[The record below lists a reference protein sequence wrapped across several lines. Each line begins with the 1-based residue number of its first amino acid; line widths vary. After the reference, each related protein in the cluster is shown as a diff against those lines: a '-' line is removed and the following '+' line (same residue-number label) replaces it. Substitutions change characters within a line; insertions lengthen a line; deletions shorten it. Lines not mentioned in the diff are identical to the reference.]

1 VQVEQKVPPS
11 EDIIDV
17 SGISPNSGEVNTVDF
32 TISVFGDDIKPGATV
47 SLKQGKNFQP
57 LSSTTPNPD
66 FISAQRIDVDVD
78 LTGPTGLYDVTVTNP
93 SGDTFTLPGAFQVTD
108 PGGGVTF
115 RRTPP
120 PGGGGVA
127 KGAPPT
133 KPTGPKPK
141 AASPPVPAVPGL
153 SDDEKKELEKHPL
166 WDKIKHL
173 F

>member
-1 VQVEQKVPPS
+1 
-11 EDIIDV
+11 
-17 SGISPNSGEVNTVDF
+17 
-32 TISVFGDDIKPGATV
+32 
-47 SLKQGKNFQP
+47 
-57 LSSTTPNPD
+57 
-66 FISAQRIDVDVD
+66 
-78 LTGPTGLYDVTVTNP
+78 
-93 SGDTFTLPGAFQVTD
+93 
-108 PGGGVTF
+108 
-115 RRTPP
+115 
-120 PGGGGVA
+120 VA